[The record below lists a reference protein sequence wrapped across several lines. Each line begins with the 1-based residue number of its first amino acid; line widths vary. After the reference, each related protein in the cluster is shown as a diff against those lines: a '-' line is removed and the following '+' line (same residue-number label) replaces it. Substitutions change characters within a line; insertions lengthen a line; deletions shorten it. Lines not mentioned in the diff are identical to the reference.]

1 MVSWKEYEEILSH
14 LTPEQRQAV
23 LERDSEL
30 HKENLKTQDKIKS
43 KQGEISLY
51 ALIPFAA
58 IYAGFTAPSFIMFIL
73 YFIVLYLAFV
83 LLFAFSSYAFERLLE
98 DGWNGDKPSKA
109 KYIFVLL
116 SAVLISGLVGI
127 VLAQKLGFPK

>member
-1 MVSWKEYEEILSH
+1 MITWKEYEEILSH

-30 HKENLKTQDKIKS
+30 YKENLKTQAKIKS
-43 KQGEISLY
+43 EQGEISLY

-58 IYAGFTAPSFIMFIL
+58 IYAGLTAPSFFQ
-73 YFIVLYLAFV
+73 FV
-83 LLFAFSSYAFERLLE
+83 LRLVVMYLTFELLFMFSFSAFEKLLGN
-98 DGWNGDKPSKA
+98 DGFGNKPSKA

-116 SAVLISGLVGI
+116 SAVLISGIVGL
-127 VLAQKLGFPK
+127 VLAQKLGYK